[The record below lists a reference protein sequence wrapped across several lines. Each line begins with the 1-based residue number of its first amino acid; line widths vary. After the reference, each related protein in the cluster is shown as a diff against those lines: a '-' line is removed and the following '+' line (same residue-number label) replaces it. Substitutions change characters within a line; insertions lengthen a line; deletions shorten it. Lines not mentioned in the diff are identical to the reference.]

1 MIETRI
7 ALPRAVFTAEER
19 TLVCFGALRASVFRY
34 PSGIEAV
41 RLTNARGA
49 VVVLPFFGQMVW
61 QAGFDGVD
69 LTMRSMFP
77 TPRPSADIVGTYGC
91 FAFHSGLLANGV
103 PGEGDSHP
111 VHGEFPTL
119 ALDEVALEAG
129 EGEAGPYLRLAST
142 VDYARGFG
150 PHYRATPTVTLG
162 AGTAFDIGMAVENLS
177 YRPMPLMYMC
187 HINFAFVPGGEIL
200 QPLAYTPAQT
210 VVRRAVP
217 AHVTPS
223 PAYLARIEALAADP
237 AGMAKLDRPGDC
249 DPEQVFYL
257 RGLATDAEGLTHLML
272 RRPAGDGFAIAYRP
286 AEFPKTVRWLLV
298 NPDQSVAAF
307 ALPATCEPE
316 GFTAE
321 SRKGNVRYLAPGAR
335 AAFSV
340 RAGYADPRDAD
351 ALAAAI
357 AAMNG

>member
-7 ALPRAVFTAEER
+7 ALPREAFTSAERE
-19 TLVCFGALRASVFRY
+19 LVAFGALRAHVFRY

-41 RLTNARGA
+41 RLANARGA

-61 QAGFDGVD
+61 RAGFDGVD
-69 LTMRSMFP
+69 LTMHSMFP
-77 TPRPSADIVGTYGC
+77 TPRASADIAGTYGC

-103 PGEGDSHP
+103 PGAGDSHP

-119 ALDEVALEAG
+119 ALDEAALEAG
-129 EGEAGPYLRLAST
+129 EGETGPYLRLVSA
-142 VDYARGFG
+142 VDHARGFG
-150 PHYRATPTVTLG
+150 PHYRATPSVTL
-162 AGTAFDIGMAVENLS
+162 TADTRFEIAMAVENLS

-187 HINFAFVPGGEIL
+187 HVNFAFVPGGEIR
-200 QPLAYTPAQT
+200 QPLAFTPEKTAI
-210 VVRRAVP
+210 RRAVP
-217 AHVTPS
+217 AHVTPT
-223 PAYLARIEALAADP
+223 PAYLARIAALAADP
-237 AGMAKLDRPGDC
+237 APMARLDHPDDY

-257 RGLATDAEGLTHLML
+257 RGLATGADGLTQLML
-272 RRPAGDGFAIAYRP
+272 RRPEGDGFAIAYRP
-286 AEFPKTVRWLLV
+286 EIFPKTVRWILA

-321 SRKGNVRYLAPGAR
+321 REKGNLRFLAPGAR

-340 RAGYADPRDAD
+340 RVGYVDQREAA
-351 ALAAAI
+351 ALAEAI
-357 AAMNG
+357 AALGT